1 MKEILNANKPVG
13 DETDNFI
20 WTERSLIEDQVKAVD
35 IIKSSS
41 MLMKLLNG
49 GMLNLTLLKLGQ
61 KTFPQECVSDLFPAL
76 QEFSE
81 FFKDSIE
88 QKSLKLTIQK
98 EPSGDEASVKL
109 FKERGVGL
117 NIELYQQILSNIFSN
132 ACKFNND
139 DGQIEMRVIVRP
151 MPMLT
156 KQYDKQESDQG
167 KDKLQVIT

>member
-1 MKEILNANKPVG
+1 
-13 DETDNFI
+13 
-20 WTERSLIEDQVKAVD
+20 
-35 IIKSSS
+35 
-41 MLMKLLNG
+41 MKLLNG

-156 KQYDKQESDQG
+156 K
-167 KDKLQVIT
+167 